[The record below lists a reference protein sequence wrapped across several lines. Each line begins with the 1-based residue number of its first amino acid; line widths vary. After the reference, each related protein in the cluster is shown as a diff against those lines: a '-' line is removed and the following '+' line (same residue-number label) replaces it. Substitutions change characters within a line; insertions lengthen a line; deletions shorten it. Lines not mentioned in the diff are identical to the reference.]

1 MWGQMKL
8 SRLYSNMPDLFE
20 PVDFVQGLNVVLA
33 EIRLP
38 ENRSKDTHNLGK
50 TTLGRLLDFGFL
62 AKRDPKF
69 FLFKHLDLFQSFVF
83 FLEIQLDDTS
93 FVTIRRGVE
102 EATKISFKRHEAGHQ
117 DLSGLPLAD
126 WDHQDVP
133 FDRAR
138 DLLDGLLDWRALKPW
153 GFRKGLG
160 YLLRSQ
166 DDFRDVFQLRK
177 FAAAHSDWK
186 PFLAHVLGFNAQLV
200 AMHYEKENQLA
211 EKQAT
216 AQTIKTEL
224 GGSIEDISKIE
235 GILLLKQKEA
245 EKKQKL
251 LDAFD
256 FRAQD
261 KDRTKQLVD
270 DVDERIATLN
280 ARRYSLSQSQ
290 KKIVASLE
298 EDQILFNPDEA
309 ERLFAEAGVLF
320 KGQIKKDFQQLI
332 AFNRAITDERRG
344 YLQEE
349 HAEVEA
355 ELKRINADLGTL
367 GKKRSEML
375 SFLSD
380 TDVFGKYK
388 QVSDEMVTLRADI
401 TSLERQRGFL
411 HRLQELRTEI
421 RALTDELGHL
431 QTQIEA
437 DVEKQNSDQR
447 SLFSSIRLFFNEI
460 VEEVISRKALLS
472 VSPNQQGHLEFKAE
486 ILDESGNATSAD
498 LGHTYRKL
506 LCIAFD
512 LAVLRAH
519 LDDKFPRFVYHDGV
533 FETLDDRKKEN
544 LLTVIRRYA
553 DLGLQSIIT
562 LIDSDL
568 PLRVGD
574 ETPVFAADEI
584 VVTLHDESEQGRLFK
599 MKAW

>member
-1 MWGQMKL
+1 MKL
-8 SRLYSNMPDLFE
+8 SRLYSNKPGLFE
-20 PVDFVQGLNVVLA
+20 PVDFIQGLNVVMA

-38 ENRSKDTHNLGK
+38 ENRDKDTHNLGK

-62 AKRDPKF
+62 AKRDAKF
-69 FLFKHLDLFQSFVF
+69 FLFKHLDLFKDFIF
-83 FLEIQLDDTS
+83 FLEIELQDAS
-93 FVTIRRGVE
+93 FVTLRRGVE

-117 DLSGLPLAD
+117 DLSALPMAD

-153 GFRKGLG
+153 SFRKGLG

-177 FAAAHSDWK
+177 FASAHADWK
-186 PFLAHVLGFNAQLV
+186 PFLAHILGFDAQLV
-200 AMHYEKENQLA
+200 AQHYEKEEELT

-216 AQTIKTEL
+216 AQTIKNEL

-256 FRAQD
+256 FRTHD
-261 KDRTKQLVD
+261 KDQTKQLVD
-270 DVDERIATLN
+270 DIDGRIATLN
-280 ARRYSLSQSQ
+280 AERYSLTQNK
-290 KKIVASLE
+290 KKILASLE
-298 EDQILFNPDEA
+298 DDQILFNPDEA
-309 ERLFAEAGVLF
+309 QRLFEETGVLF

-349 HAEVEA
+349 RSEIEA
-355 ELKRINADLGTL
+355 ELKRVNTELTAL
-367 GKKRSEML
+367 GKKRSDML
-375 SFLSD
+375 SFLSG
-380 TDVFGKYK
+380 TDVFSKYK
-388 QVSDEMVTLRADI
+388 QVSDDMVTLRADI

-411 HRLQELRTEI
+411 HRLQELRTGI
-421 RALTDELGHL
+421 RALTEERGHL

-437 DVEKQNSDQR
+437 DVEKQNSDQD
-447 SLFSSIRLFFNEI
+447 SLFSTIRLFFSEI
-460 VEEVISRKALLS
+460 VEEVINRKALLS
-472 VSPNQQGHLEFKAE
+472 VSPNQAGHLEFKAE

-512 LAVLRAH
+512 MAVLRAH
-519 LDDKFPRFVYHDGV
+519 IDDKFPRFVYHDGV
-533 FETLDDRKKEN
+533 FESLDDRKKEN
-544 LLTVIRRYA
+544 LLVVIRRYA
-553 DLGLQSIIT
+553 ELGLQPIIT

-568 PLRVGD
+568 PMRTV
-574 ETPVFAADEI
+574 ENESVFGRDEI
-584 VVTLHDESEQGRLFK
+584 VLSLHDENEQGRLFK